1 MLSIFHYFSAKERLV
16 EHEKTIMML
25 GGESECQPMILAQRD
40 FIKMELEYY
49 RKPAKVWSII
59 LCILPVIFI
68 FLAPSGYGVISNI
81 VMNCCIK

>member
-1 MLSIFHYFSAKERLV
+1 VISIIHYISAGRRL
-16 EHEKTIMML
+16 EESNKTIYMM
-25 GGESECQPMILAQRD
+25 GGEDECQPMILAQRD